1 LEGNTAERRHAKFIP
16 GGLTFQQTREPM
28 LTDTFDEWLA
38 RVVCYA
44 FSVPPLPFVSQVNRA
59 SATSATDAA
68 LNEGLAPLMGWIKDT
83 IDRVIEQFFGYHEE
97 VNRMAQ
103 IRSFQ
108 GLEELPSLSST
119 VATLSPATLSNTFQF
134 GLRLH

>member
-1 LEGNTAERRHAKFIP
+1 
-16 GGLTFQQTREPM
+16 
-28 LTDTFDEWLA
+28 
-38 RVVCYA
+38 
-44 FSVPPLPFVSQVNRA
+44 
-59 SATSATDAA
+59 
-68 LNEGLAPLMGWIKDT
+68 MGWIKDT
-83 IDRVIEQFFGYHEE
+83 IDRVIEQFFGYHKE